1 MRFHPELQDW
11 PTHST
16 WLLAPPR
23 TPSKKHIGRRCSEVI
38 AASLAESAL
47 LHEQLPGPLICEAM
61 QSLVLVH
68 HYATMFKYVFCFF
81 NVFLGLE
88 SNVPTRQMRT
98 PLCIFYILYQNGKT
112 LSCCPG
118 KHLHRE
124 ETLRPRSTW
133 DWLWPN
139 STSLAQSFRTVLTFT
154 NFPLISHPKPAYH
167 LKRLAKHSR
176 H

>member
-1 MRFHPELQDW
+1 MHFHPELQDW

-38 AASLAESAL
+38 A
-47 LHEQLPGPLICEAM
+47 PLC
-61 QSLVLVH
+61 
-68 HYATMFKYVFCFF
+68 HYAQICFF
-81 NVFLGLE
+81 LNAFLGLE
-88 SNVPTRQMRT
+88 SNVPTRKMRT
-98 PLCIFYILYQNGKT
+98 SLCIFYILYQNGKT

-139 STSLAQSFRTVLTFT
+139 STSLSQSFRTVLTFT

-167 LKRLAKHSR
+167 LKRLAKRSKH
-176 H
+176 